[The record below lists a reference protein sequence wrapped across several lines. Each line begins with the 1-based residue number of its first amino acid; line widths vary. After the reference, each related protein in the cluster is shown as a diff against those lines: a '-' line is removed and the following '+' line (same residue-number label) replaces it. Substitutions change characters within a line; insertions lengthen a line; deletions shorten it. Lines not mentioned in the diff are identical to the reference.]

1 MAVSPRLNILD
12 WIDTSAAASKNTTL
26 IKKWSKVIQKQK
38 SHEFYQGEPGL
49 PDTIMRNW
57 PNYFQ
62 IRAKIDHFK
71 T

>member
-1 MAVSPRLNILD
+1 MAVRSRFNSLD
-12 WIDTSAAASKNTTL
+12 CIDTSADASKNTTL

-49 PDTIMRNW
+49 PDIIMRNW
-57 PNYFQ
+57 PNYPQ
-62 IRAKIDHFK
+62 ILAKIDHFK